1 MQKKNR
7 EAYPHPLPKGKGVRT
22 SGHPSFRRGWGR
34 LLLTLAIIFSACEKE
49 ITYNGPDEQPMLV
62 VNIIGE
68 AGAPLAVEV
77 SRSVFFLK
85 VSEEDTSDLNL
96 MDAVVNLSINGTSAA
111 LAYDPDSQ
119 AYIDS
124 RSVNEGDAVAVTV
137 THPTYGKATASMTVP
152 VAARAHFDSRTT
164 AYIPRDS
171 TGDAWGSGYQFVRSS
186 RTDSVWH
193 ASVVIDNLEGTTGYY
208 RLTIDPTYTFRLTD
222 GPGSHFIGYD
232 GYMDSEE
239 NADGSYTITSGV
251 SYSLPPT
258 TRYVLDTNSSDPLEE
273 FIGMIPGL
281 DDNDEENRYYI
292 GRTSYLF
299 TGEYLGA
306 DATTITFDIYIH
318 TPSWAGG
325 RDYFY
330 HPDWHYTDQSYL
342 YYGDGYDHSADSGQ
356 VDYGNPWDY
365 VGRDFVYTVNATLE
379 TLTPEYY
386 YYLKSVEKYDGATW
400 SPFSEPVQITCNVNG
415 GIGIMAATS
424 SRTFSFSRPYSF
436 P

>member
-1 MQKKNR
+1 MSNLVTTRPTVETHLYIGSRCSKI
-7 EAYPHPLPKGKGVRT
+7 HFIFHFSLL
-22 SGHPSFRRGWGR
+22 
-34 LLLTLAIIFSACEKE
+34 LLLTACEKE

-85 VSEEDTSDLNL
+85 VSEEDTDNL
-96 MDAVVNLSINGTSAA
+96 TLKDAVVNLSINGTSAA

-124 RSVNEGDAVAVTV
+124 RSVHEGDAVAVTV

-152 VAARAHFDSRTT
+152 IAARAHFDSRTT
-164 AYIPRDS
+164 AYIPKDS
-171 TGDAWGSGYQFVRSS
+171 TESAYGFGYQFVRGS

-193 ASVVIDNLEGTTGYY
+193 ASVVIDDREGTTGFY
-208 RLTIDPTYTFRLTD
+208 RLTINPTYTFRLSD
-222 GPGSHFIGYD
+222 GPGIYFIGYN
-232 GYMDSEE
+232 GYADDDEE
-239 NADGSYTITSGV
+239 NDDGSYTIEASV
-251 SYSLPPT
+251 SYSLPT
-258 TRYVLDTNSSDPLEE
+258 ATQYVLDTNSNDPLEE
-273 FIGMIPGL
+273 FISIIPGL
-281 DDNDEENRYYI
+281 SDDDGSRYYS
-292 GRTSYLF
+292 GLTSYLF

-306 DATTITFDIYIH
+306 DATTITFDIYLH
-318 TPSWAGG
+318 TPTWGGG
-325 RDYFY
+325 REYYY
-330 HPDWHYTDQSYL
+330 HPDWHYTSSAF
-342 YYGDGYDHSADSGQ
+342 YGDYWDPSDEQ
-356 VDYGNPWDY
+356 DYGNPWDI

-386 YYLKSVEKYDGATW
+386 YYLKSVEKYDGASW
-400 SPFSEPVQITCNVNG
+400 SPFSEPVQITCNIDG

-424 SRTFSFSRPYSF
+424 SRSFSFSRAYTF

>member
-1 MQKKNR
+1 MSR
-7 EAYPHPLPKGKGVRT
+7 VSHRFS
-22 SGHPSFRRGWGR
+22 SGNAGCKSVYSSFFIFHFSLLL
-34 LLLTLAIIFSACEKE
+34 LLLTSCEKE

-85 VSEEDTSDLNL
+85 VSEEDTDNL
-96 MDAVVNLSINGTSAA
+96 TLKDAVVNLSINGQGAT
-111 LAYDPDSQ
+111 LAYDPDLQ
-119 AYIDS
+119 AYPDS
-124 RSVNEGDAVAVTV
+124 RPVGEGDAVTVTV

-152 VAARAHFDSRTT
+152 IAARAHFDSRTT
-164 AYIPRDS
+164 TYVPKDS
-171 TGDAWGSGYQFVRSS
+171 TQGAWGFGHAFVRGS

-193 ASVVIDNLEGTTGYY
+193 ASVVIDDLEGTSGFY

-222 GPGSHFIGYD
+222 GPGAFLIGYD

-239 NADGSYTITSGV
+239 NDDGSYTIESGV

-281 DDNDEENRYYI
+281 SDDEEENRYYI

-299 TGEYLGA
+299 TGEYLNA
-306 DATTITFDIYIH
+306 DATTITFDIYLH
-318 TPSWAGG
+318 TPTWGGG

-330 HPDWHYTDQSYL
+330 HPDWHYTDQPYI
-342 YYGDGYDHSADSGQ
+342 YYGDGYPGSGDSGQ

-365 VGRDFVYTVNATLE
+365 VGRDFIYTVN
-379 TLTPEYY
+379 
-386 YYLKSVEKYDGATW
+386 
-400 SPFSEPVQITCNVNG
+400 
-415 GIGIMAATS
+415 
-424 SRTFSFSRPYSF
+424 
-436 P
+436 